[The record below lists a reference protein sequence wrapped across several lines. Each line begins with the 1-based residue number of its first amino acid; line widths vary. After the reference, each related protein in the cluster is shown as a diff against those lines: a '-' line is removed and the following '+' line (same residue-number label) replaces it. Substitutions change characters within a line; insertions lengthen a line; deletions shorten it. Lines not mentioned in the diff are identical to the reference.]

1 MGSAFD
7 WSPGG
12 CCCTAGGFFDLYCY
26 GGALAGWPEKGNQGK
41 YVRCCTMY
49 PVNADASDT
58 RDTSYPAWV
67 IEPHKPL
74 RQWLAV
80 TSDGIAV
87 WAFVVATDGTAYCV
101 AYDAQAKTQLA
112 LFNQRDNGDIFPV
125 SLAQGF
131 NSPVGVQSFGAVN
144 STQYAQWG
152 GTSAVRQSLIVR
164 NTDGSVAT
172 TGPVS
177 GGAKTLADGVSQEIT
192 DISAVLDWPHFAVR
206 RLTYTRLPVPNQSYF
221 KPTSS
226 EFIQCELS
234 AGVDG
239 HFAWG
244 NPQTIRHVDY
254 PSNMPVPAFGSSF
267 LLIPAITQWLGYDH
281 FGGTWAAGI
290 AYQTGTSSAQ
300 NKIELIIGGQVVQS
314 ITNASSYAVDLAPHI
329 CFPHET
335 LGDGYVAVV
344 QTVNLQTGTGGAELV
359 VYKNGAELWRTNS
372 GGHMERILGSTDRWI
387 YFMSRGATIYQMTNG
402 EFTSATQD
410 NHNYAFWI
418 AKHDGSQ
425 IMPLGIL
432 NDTFGTI
439 QGTSTGSNFNIALN
453 GVPDNSMAR
462 NSAIIPNTL
471 PATYQEMYDGRSGQ

>member
-74 RQWLAV
+74 RQWSGF
-80 TSDGIAV
+80 TNDGAIV
-87 WAFVVATDGTAYCV
+87 WAFVVATDGTSYCV
-101 AYDAQAKTQLA
+101 AYDAQAQTQAA
-112 LFNQRDNGDIFPV
+112 LFNQTANGDVVPQSIAQNGV
-125 SLAQGF
+125 SGP
-131 NSPVGVQSFGAVN
+131 SGFGAIN
-144 STQYAQWG
+144 ATQYAQWTASVN
-152 GTSAVRQSLIVR
+152 GTNGMIIVR
-164 NTDGSVAT
+164 NSDGSTAS

-177 GGAKTLADGVSQEIT
+177 SGAKFLADGISEEIT
-192 DISAVLDWPHFAVR
+192 DISAVLDWPHFSGR
-206 RLTYTRLPVPNQSYF
+206 RLTYTRRPAPNQSTYQA
-221 KPTSS
+221 TSS
-226 EFIQCELS
+226 DFLQFELS
-234 AGVDG
+234 AGIDG

-244 NPQTIRHVDY
+244 NQQTIRHVDY
-254 PSNMPVPAFGSSF
+254 PSNMPILSS
-267 LLIPAITQWLGYDH
+267 LGGTPPVTQWLGYDH
-281 FGGTWAAGI
+281 FRSNWAAGI
-290 AYQTGTSSAQ
+290 KYQTGISSNL
-300 NKIELIIGGQVVQS
+300 NKVELIIGGQVVLSQTNTS
-314 ITNASSYAVDLAPHI
+314 ITPVLTPHV

-344 QTVNLQTGTGGAELV
+344 QSVSLLSGNPLASELV

-372 GGHMERILGSTDRWI
+372 GGHMEQILGSTDRWI
-387 YFMSRGATIYQMTNG
+387 YFLSRGATIAQMTNS
-402 EFTSATQD
+402 EFVSATQD
-410 NHNYAFWI
+410 IHSFAFWI

-439 QGTSTGSNFNIALN
+439 QGTSSGSLFNIAIS
-453 GVPDNSMAR
+453 GVVNNSMAR